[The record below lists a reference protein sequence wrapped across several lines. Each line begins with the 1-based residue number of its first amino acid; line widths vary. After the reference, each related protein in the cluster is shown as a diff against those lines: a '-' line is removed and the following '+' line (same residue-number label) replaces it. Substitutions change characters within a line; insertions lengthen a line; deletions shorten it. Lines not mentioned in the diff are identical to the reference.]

1 MKNNN
6 SSSQYDANKALKIVI
21 YRPYREVWFKNPTKR
36 ILSNTKWPNKYE
48 GLFDYLV
55 DSNNEIY
62 ISTGLLYD
70 EGVKGIYQWALD
82 AFRLIIWCLFNR
94 INPKKV
100 KLVFTKNQ
108 LKDKD
113 VILFMHY
120 GAFTHEQQTLARKG
134 SELASELSDIRIF
147 KVVHMTHY
155 AYNIKIGAK
164 NIKILKPDLCLAEN
178 NLLKNSTFFNKF
190 YGSIIDDFYQLPYTP
205 SARFSRKKKFRERA
219 NKLVVTGSITYKMT
233 DKDFIDYFQQ
243 DELQPMRRI
252 IYRDSKKYPAQIE
265 SLILDLNSTRASAMQ
280 GKSKDNPLVTGYYKR
295 NIVDI
300 YNDFTMF
307 AVPEEICDLP
317 AIGFVE
323 GMACGAAFFGL
334 DSPMYRDLGMI
345 PGKHYVAYDGSLEDL
360 VLKINYY
367 QNHDDELLR
376 IADCGH
382 DFAHLNFS
390 KEKVYESF
398 VSKLALMVRADNSEQ

>member
-21 YRPYREVWFKNPTKR
+21 YRPYREVWFKNPTER

-48 GLFDYLV
+48 GFFDYLLE
-55 DSNNEIY
+55 SNNEIY
-62 ISTGLLYD
+62 LSVGLLYGK
-70 EGVKGIYQWALD
+70 GVKGIYQLALD
-82 AFRLIIWCLFNR
+82 ASRLIIWCLFNR
-94 INPKKV
+94 LNPRKV

-120 GAFTHEQQTLARKG
+120 GAFTHEQQMLASTG
-134 SELASELSDIRIF
+134 GALASELSDIHIF

-155 AYNIKIGAK
+155 AYNIKIGAQ

-190 YGSIIDDFYQLPYTP
+190 YGSIINDFYQLPYTP
-205 SARFSRKKKFRERA
+205 SARFSRKKKFGERT

-252 IYRDSKKYPAQIE
+252 IYQNGNKHPSQIE
-265 SLILDLNSTRASAMQ
+265 SLIFDLNSTRELAMED
-280 GKSKDNPLVTGYYKR
+280 GSKDDPLVTGYYKR
-295 NIVDI
+295 NIVEI

-307 AVPEEICDLP
+307 TVPEEICDLP

-334 DSPMYRDLGMI
+334 DSPMYRDLGMT
-345 PGKHYVAYDGSLEDL
+345 PGEHYVAYDGSLEDL
-360 VLKINYY
+360 VLKISYY
-367 QNHDDELLR
+367 QEHLDELQV
-376 IADCGH
+376 IAECGH
-382 DFAHLNFS
+382 NFVCTNLS
-390 KEKVYESF
+390 QKKVYDDFISNL
-398 VSKLALMVRADNSEQ
+398 SLMVRS

>member
-1 MKNNN
+1 MKKN
-6 SSSQYDANKALKIVI
+6 SSLNQYDANKALKIVI
-21 YRPYREVWFKNPTKR
+21 YRPYREIWFKNPTRR

-55 DSNNEIY
+55 ESDNEIY
-62 ISTGLLYD
+62 LSTGLLYG
-70 EGVKGIYQWALD
+70 EGVKGIYQCALD

-94 INPKKV
+94 INLKKV

-108 LKDKD
+108 LTDKD
-113 VILFMHY
+113 VIFFMHY
-120 GAFTHEQQTLARKG
+120 GVFTHEQQMLASKG
-134 SELASELSDIRIF
+134 GELASVFSVIPIF

-155 AYNIKIGAK
+155 AYNIEIGSQ
-164 NIKILKPDLCLAEN
+164 NIKILKPNLCLAEN
-178 NLLKNSTFFNKF
+178 NLLQNSTFFNKF
-190 YGSIIDDFYQLPYTP
+190 YKSSINDFYQLPYTP
-205 SARFSRKKKFRERA
+205 SARFFRKKRFEERT
-219 NKLVVTGSITYKMT
+219 NKLVVTGSIAYKMT
-233 DKDFIDYFQQ
+233 DKDFIDFFQQ

-252 IYRDSKKYPAQIE
+252 IYQNANKFPSEIE
-265 SLILDLNSTRASAMQ
+265 SLILDFNSIHELTMQ
-280 GKSKDNPLVTGYYKR
+280 GSHKDDPLVTRYYKR

-376 IADCGH
+376 IADYGH
-382 DFAHLNFS
+382 DFAHLNLS

-398 VSKLALMVRADNSEQ
+398 VSKLTLMVRADNSEQ